1 MMLTNKKVGLPLLTL
16 ILSCVLLVSEISA
29 RKITTHV
36 RSDLISEGGY
46 EIIENVATGG
56 LVEEEE
62 EARAAA
68 ASVVCEQTYGFMPCT
83 NTGLGNFFLILV
95 YGYLMYVGATY
106 LSDGSEI
113 LLDILGPGIIGG
125 LFLPVLG
132 ALPDALLILVSGL
145 SGSVNTAQ
153 SQVSVGMGLLAGSTV
168 MLLTVIWGTCV
179 IVGKC
184 DIEFS
189 VAIDGKDTKGFSL
202 SGSGV
207 STDIWTS
214 YAAMIMVVSLI
225 PFIVVQFP
233 QFLHST
239 SGRHSAVLIALV
251 ISVLLLVS
259 YCIYQVFQPWI
270 QSRKLAYTKDK
281 HVKSGILKSALGRL
295 STDQGTPN
303 EEVIEKLFKAMDL
316 DGDGFLTASELR
328 ALVLGIQ
335 FDQIN
340 LNHDDAV
347 AKLMKD
353 FDKSADNQV
362 DLPEF
367 IGGIAEWL
375 EDVKKS
381 KASSLVTGSDTIK
394 YLNDYHEQTKRE
406 YDLLGEQSDEA
417 VEVVKIP
424 KWTTIKAVILLT
436 LGTVLA
442 AVFADP
448 LVDSVDNFSSAT
460 SIPPFFISFIAL
472 PLATNASEAVS
483 AVIFASRKK
492 LRSSSLTFSEIYGAA
507 TMNNILCLSVFLA
520 LVYVRGLVWDFSS
533 EVLIIII
540 VCIVMGL
547 LGSISTTF
555 PLWTTSIAFLLYPL
569 SLVLVY
575 VLDYK
580 FGWS

>member
-1 MMLTNKKVGLPLLTL
+1 MLTNKNVALPLLTL
-16 ILSCVLLVSEISA
+16 LLSSLLLVSQISA
-29 RKITTHV
+29 RRITWPV
-36 RSDLISEGGY
+36 SSDLISNGEY
-46 EIIENVATGG
+46 RIQHVASG
-56 LVEEEE
+56 LILEE
-62 EARAAA
+62 EATA
-68 ASVVCEQTYGFMPCT
+68 ASVCEQTYGFMPCT

-106 LSDGSEI
+106 LSDGSEL

-184 DIEFS
+184 DIENS
-189 VAIDGKDTKGFSL
+189 AAIDGKDTKGFSL

-214 YAAMIMVVSLI
+214 YAAIIMIVSLI

-233 QFLHST
+233 QILHST

-251 ISVLLLVS
+251 FSVLLLVS

-281 HVKSGILKSALGRL
+281 HIKSGILKSALGRL

-367 IGGIAEWL
+367 IDGIAEWL

-381 KASSLVTGSDTIK
+381 KASSVVNGSETIK

-417 VEVVKIP
+417 VEVVKNP
-424 KWTTIKAVILLT
+424 KWTTIKAVILLM

-448 LVDSVDNFSSAT
+448 LVDAVDNFSSAT

-492 LRSSSLTFSEIYGAA
+492 LRSASLTFSELYGAA

-533 EVLIIII
+533 EVLVIII

-575 VLDYK
+575 ILDYI

>member
-1 MMLTNKKVGLPLLTL
+1 MLTNKKVALPLLL
-16 ILSCVLLVSEISA
+16 LLALLSCLLLASQISA
-29 RKITTHV
+29 RRIPCHAN
-36 RSDLISEGGY
+36 SDVGRIQ
-46 EIIENVATGG
+46 NVDG
-56 LVEEEE
+56 LLEEEE
-62 EARAAA
+62 EATT
-68 ASVVCEQTYGFMPCT
+68 SCEQTYGFLPCT

-95 YGYLMYVGATY
+95 YAYLMYVAATF
-106 LSDGSEI
+106 LSHGSEL

-125 LFLPVLG
+125 LFLPLLG

-145 SGSVNTAQ
+145 SGSANTAQ

-184 DIEFS
+184 DIENS
-189 VAIDGKDTKGFSL
+189 VAIDGKDTKGFDL
-202 SGSGV
+202 RGSGV

-233 QFLHST
+233 QILHST

-251 ISVLLLVS
+251 ISVLLLIS

-281 HVKSGILKSALGRL
+281 HVKSGILKSALGIL

-316 DGDGFLTASELR
+316 DCDGYLTASELR

-362 DLPEF
+362 DLQEF

-375 EDVKKS
+375 EDVNRS
-381 KASSLVTGSDTIK
+381 KASSLVNGSETIK
-394 YLNDYHEQTKRE
+394 YLNDYHEQKKRE

-417 VEVVKIP
+417 VELFLL
-424 KWTTIKAVILLT
+424 ILCE
-436 LGTVLA
+436 
-442 AVFADP
+442 
-448 LVDSVDNFSSAT
+448 S
-460 SIPPFFISFIAL
+460 
-472 PLATNASEAVS
+472 VS

-492 LRSSSLTFSEIYGAA
+492 LRSASLTFSEIYGAA

-533 EVLIIII
+533 EVVVIII
-540 VCIVMGL
+540 VCVVMGL
-547 LGSISTTF
+547 MGSISTTF

-575 VLDYK
+575 VLDYI